1 MSTMLLHFSSPK
13 KNTIDMWLKFLNP
26 KSDPLIT
33 KTQFIEKL
41 EKLAR
46 GKFTDSKTIISEN
59 FAQGLYLMLVARDT
73 TVESGPDLGQIRIT
87 KSRKTYSKYDFKCFK
102 WKIIACLWK
111 RRSDT

>member
-1 MSTMLLHFSSPK
+1 
-13 KNTIDMWLKFLNP
+13 MWLKFLNP

-33 KTQFIEKL
+33 KTQFVEKL

-87 KSRKTYSKYDFKCFK
+87 KLRKKLTNDELPIEYLNQTLRKDCEFVLDEEVINSAPKVH
-102 WKIIACLWK
+102 
-111 RRSDT
+111 